1 MPTRLVVPIM
11 VESVTQAHARAAV
24 AAERGADLVEYR
36 LDHFEEPDQVGTLV
50 GGSPLPCIVTC
61 RPTWEGGEYDG
72 NEQDR
77 ISLLEHAC
85 LPAAARGEDAAAGM
99 DSHRSGIGPAYVDVE
114 LAAYQSSANLRQK
127 VGLMVSHD
135 DQPRRDV
142 GTGLILSSH
151 DFTTRPADLDRK
163 VMAMAE
169 APACRVIK
177 AAWRARSLRDNLEA
191 FEIIGRRLKP
201 TIALCMGEF
210 GLPSRVLARKFGA
223 LLTFASLDD
232 SQATAPGQPTVD
244 ELKNLYRWDRLGPD
258 TRVYGVIGYPVG
270 HSLSPAIHNA
280 GFDALPG
287 GGYDG
292 VYLPMPIPPEYEHF
306 KATTL
311 SWLDFEGLHFR
322 GASVTIP
329 HKANLL
335 RFVEEQGGEIEPL
348 AAAIG
353 AANTLTKRTDGT
365 LYASNTDYAALLDA
379 TCDAL
384 GIGRDGLSGRRV
396 AVLGAGGAARAAV
409 AGFGDAGCDVTVF
422 NRTADKAAALAERF
436 GAIAAPLDTCDP
448 WGFDVVINC
457 TPVGMHPNVDATPVA
472 RVQGPGVGVQE
483 SGRTAERGAVSGPR
497 TPNPEPRPLI
507 FDTIYNPAET
517 RLLREAKAAGCAT
530 VSGVEMFVRQAA
542 AQFELWT
549 GRAAPLDV
557 FRRVMHNA

>member
-1 MPTRLVVPIM
+1 MPTHLVVPIV
-11 VESVTQAHARAAV
+11 VESVGQAHARAAV

-36 LDHFEEPDQVGTLV
+36 LDTFVEPDQVGMLV

-85 LPAAARGEDAAAGM
+85 LPAAARGEDAAAEM
-99 DSHRSGIGPAYVDVE
+99 DPRRGGAGPAYVDVE

-142 GTGLILSSH
+142 GTGLILSAH
-151 DFTTRPADLDRK
+151 DFTTRPADLDRR

-169 APACRVIK
+169 SPACRVIK
-177 AAWRARSLRDNLEA
+177 VAWRARSLRDNLEA

-244 ELKNLYRWDRLGPD
+244 ELKNLYRWDRLGPG
-258 TRVYGVIGYPVG
+258 TAVYGVIGYPVG

-280 GFDALPG
+280 GFDAE
-287 GGYDG
+287 GYDG

-306 KATTL
+306 KATVL
-311 SWLDFEGLHFR
+311 SWLDFEPLHFR

-329 HKANLL
+329 HKQNLL
-335 RFVEEQGGEIEPL
+335 RFVEERGGEIEPL

-353 AANTLTKRTDGT
+353 AANTLTKREDGS

-379 TCDAL
+379 VCDAW
-384 GIGRDGLSGRRV
+384 GVERRALSGRRV

-409 AGFGDAGCDVTVF
+409 AGFTDAGCDVTVF
-422 NRTADKAAALAERF
+422 NRTVSKAADLAERF
-436 GAIAAPLDTCDP
+436 GATSAPLDACDP
-448 WGFDVVINC
+448 LSFDVVINC
-457 TPVGMHPNVDATPVA
+457 TPVGMHPNEDATPLA
-472 RVQGPGVGVQE
+472 RVQGSGVGVQE
-483 SGRTAERGAVSGPR
+483 SGRTTERGAVSQSR
-497 TPNPEPRPLI
+497 TPNPEPRPLV
-507 FDTIYNPAET
+507 FDTIYNPAQT
-517 RLLREAKAAGCAT
+517 RLLREAAAAGCAT

-549 GRAAPLDV
+549 GQAAPLDV
-557 FRRVMHNA
+557 FRRVMQTA